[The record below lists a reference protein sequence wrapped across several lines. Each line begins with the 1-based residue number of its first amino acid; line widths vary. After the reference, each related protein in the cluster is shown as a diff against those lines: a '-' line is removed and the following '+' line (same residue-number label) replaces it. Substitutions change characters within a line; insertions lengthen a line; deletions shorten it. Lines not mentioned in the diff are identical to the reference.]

1 MDVAYAGSRVPT
13 EREIVI
19 MRLVAARATY
29 TMSKPSSTD
38 AEHDSCTSLARSL
51 R

>member
-1 MDVAYAGSRVPT
+1 MDVAWAGSRVPT
-13 EREIVI
+13 DNEMVM

-29 TMSKPSSTD
+29 TMSKPSSTE
-38 AEHDSCTSLARSL
+38 AEQDSAPHWRG